1 MSLLSASC
9 RANCQRHAAS
19 LRYQTTMMS
28 AGDVRGWL
36 RNLEA
41 LLRVLRYPGQVD
53 YSGLSRGDP
62 STVLPILSFT
72 LTSFSPPV
80 AEQLLTAGL
89 ELTGKTDLRFTDTLY
104 KVLRDVFH
112 YKPILTQQQ
121 FLQWGFSQK
130 KISVMCDIINL
141 VLQKHNQLK
150 KVTKRPQ
157 VVNQVETPPT
167 FPTNS
172 SHVEVFSSHSV
183 PDASR
188 DEVYSADSPGHGMT
202 ELQRGD
208 KDEDD
213 GVHSSEVER
222 RVSVLEAQLQIH
234 QCLVDRLG
242 VLEERLEE
250 LETRTNTH
258 KDEGEFITVPRDSWD
273 DLTTRVL
280 LLETKLELS
289 GPQL

>member
-53 YSGLSRGDP
+53 YSGSLSRGDP

-104 KVLRDVFH
+104 
-112 YKPILTQQQ
+112 
-121 FLQWGFSQK
+121 
-130 KISVMCDIINL
+130 
-141 VLQKHNQLK
+141 